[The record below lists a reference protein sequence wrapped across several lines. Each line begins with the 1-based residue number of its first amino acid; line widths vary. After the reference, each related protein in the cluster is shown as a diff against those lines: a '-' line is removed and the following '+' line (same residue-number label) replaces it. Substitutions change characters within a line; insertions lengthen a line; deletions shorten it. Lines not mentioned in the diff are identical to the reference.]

1 MQPTSRLVRRFAAAL
16 VVAFAAALSVAG
28 ALAQPLEEGKNYVR
42 LKNPQPVESGN
53 KIEVIEF
60 FSYGCPH
67 CGHLEPELQPWLKSL
82 PTDVQFR
89 RVPVL
94 FNPSWISLA
103 KAYYTL
109 EALGEEA
116 RLTPEV
122 FKTIH
127 DKGVNLANDK
137 TFLDWIATKGV
148 DRKKAED
155 MMASFA
161 IAGKVNK
168 AKSQAQAYQIQSV
181 PTVTVDG
188 KFVTAPD
195 KVGTHAAMPAALNA
209 LIAKARS
216 ERPKT

>member
-1 MQPTSRLVRRFAAAL
+1 MLPTSRLARRFAAAFAIAL
-16 VVAFAAALSVAG
+16 AATLAGAGAAAQA
-28 ALAQPLEEGKNYVR
+28 LEEGKSYIR
-42 LKNPQPVESGN
+42 LKNPQPVETGN

-67 CGHLEPELQPWLKSL
+67 CAHLEPELAPWIKSA
-82 PTDVQFR
+82 PPDVAFR
-89 RVPVL
+89 RVPVV
-94 FNPSWISLA
+94 FNASWVSLA

-122 FKTIH
+122 FKAIH
-127 DKGVNLANDK
+127 EQGKNLASDK
-137 TFLDWIATKGV
+137 AFVDWLATKGV
-148 DRKKAED
+148 DHKKAED

-181 PTVTVDG
+181 PTVIVDG

-195 KVGTHAAMPAALNA
+195 KVGSHAAMPAAINA
-209 LIAKARS
+209 LIAKARA

>member
-1 MQPTSRLVRRFAAAL
+1 MQSTFRLFHRFAAPL
-16 VVAFAAALSVAG
+16 VVAFAAALAVAG
-28 ALAQPLEEGKNYVR
+28 ASAQALEEGKSYIR
-42 LKNPQPVESGN
+42 LKNPQPVETGN

-67 CGHLEPELQPWLKSL
+67 CSHLEPELEPWIKSM
-82 PTDVQFR
+82 PPDVAFR

-94 FNPSWISLA
+94 FNPSWVTLA
-103 KAYYTL
+103 KIYYTL
-109 EALGEEA
+109 DALGVEA

-122 FKTIH
+122 FQAIH
-127 DKGVNLANDK
+127 EKNTNLSNEK

-181 PTVTVDG
+181 PTVVVDG

-195 KVGTHAAMPAALNA
+195 KVGTHAAMPGAINA
-209 LIAKARS
+209 LVAKARA
-216 ERPKT
+216 ERQKT

>member
-1 MQPTSRLVRRFAAAL
+1 MLLTSRLVRRFAAAIAIAIAAGL
-16 VVAFAAALSVAG
+16 AAAGAG
-28 ALAQPLEEGKNYVR
+28 AQALEEGKTYIR
-42 LKNPQPVESGN
+42 LKNPQPVETGN

-67 CGHLEPELQPWLKSL
+67 CAHLEPELGPWIKSA
-82 PTDVQFR
+82 PPDVAFR

-94 FNPSWISLA
+94 FNQSWVALA

-122 FKTIH
+122 FKAMH
-127 DKGVNLANDK
+127 EQGKNLASDK
-137 TFLDWIATKGV
+137 AFVDWLATKGV
-148 DRKKAED
+148 DHKKAED

-181 PTVTVDG
+181 PTIVVDG

-195 KVGTHAAMPAALNA
+195 KVGTHAAMPAAING
-209 LIAKARS
+209 LIAKARA

>member
-1 MQPTSRLVRRFAAAL
+1 MLPKSRLARRFAAAIAI
-16 VVAFAAALSVAG
+16 AFAAALAAAG
-28 ALAQPLEEGKNYVR
+28 AGAQALEEGKTYVR
-42 LKNPQPVESGN
+42 LKNPQPVETGN

-67 CGHLEPELQPWLKSL
+67 CAHLEPELAPWAKSL
-82 PTDVQFR
+82 PPDVAFR

-94 FNPSWISLA
+94 FNPSWVSLA

-122 FKTIH
+122 FKALH
-127 DKGVNLANDK
+127 EQGKNLANDK
-137 TFLDWIATKGV
+137 AFVDWLATKGV
-148 DRKKAED
+148 DHKKAEE

-161 IAGKVNK
+161 VSGRVNK
-168 AKSQAQAYQIQSV
+168 AKSQAQAYQVQSV
-181 PTVTVDG
+181 PTIVVDG

-195 KVGTHAAMPAALNA
+195 KVGSHSAMPAAING
-209 LIAKARS
+209 LIAKARA